1 MPSLFHQSQI
11 SPNLSSRSVKL
22 MTCGS
27 VDDGKSTLIGRLL
40 FEANL
45 IKEDQLAHLKNLS
58 KRHGTSDDQI
68 DFLSYWTGFQ
78 QK

>member
-45 IKEDQLAHLKNLS
+45 IKEDQLANLKNL
-58 KRHGTSDDQI
+58 T
-68 DFLSYWTGFQ
+68 
-78 QK
+78 